1 MVTVTKTA
9 KILEQQQHYCN
20 SPKRI
25 SWSAILIGALVGV
38 GLSFLLNL
46 FGIAI
51 GLSSFTVD
59 SDGGVVLVAGGFVGI
74 IVGIIASMVAAG
86 YAAGYLGRY
95 YSPQRNLGIVYGF
108 ATWSVAL
115 VLSAVIGAHVSSY
128 VTSYT
133 NTISRSTMVMTDD
146 NNRTPA
152 SLTVRHNDIGN
163 DANQRTMKATAS
175 ADALACIAFSVFA
188 LFFIGSIA
196 SCIGA
201 CWGMRSQRQD

>member
-1 MVTVTKTA
+1 MVSTTKTA

-20 SPKRI
+20 PYKRI
-25 SWSAILIGALVGV
+25 SWSAILIGALVGI

-59 SDGGVVLVAGGFVGI
+59 SDGGVVLVTGGFIGI

-115 VLSAVIGAHVSSY
+115 VLSAVIGAHISSY
-128 VTSYT
+128 VSSYT
-133 NTISRSTMVMTDD
+133 NTISHSTMVMTD
-146 NNRTPA
+146 NNSTPA
-152 SLTVRHNDIGN
+152 SLTVRHNDLGS